1 MEANNN
7 GERYKVYKYWE
18 AEKNQGYDF
27 ETEGILSKYASPT
40 IYKTKNK
47 ILKQVLY
54 VYEQALIFVNKYIE
68 LLNNC
73 HNFLKWNR

>member
-1 MEANNN
+1 MIENNN
-7 GERYKVYKYWE
+7 GNRYRTYKYWE
-18 AEKNQGYDF
+18 AQKNQPYDF
-27 ETEGILSKYASPT
+27 EEKGILSKYASPT

-54 VYEQALIFVNKYIE
+54 AYEQALIMMNKYIE